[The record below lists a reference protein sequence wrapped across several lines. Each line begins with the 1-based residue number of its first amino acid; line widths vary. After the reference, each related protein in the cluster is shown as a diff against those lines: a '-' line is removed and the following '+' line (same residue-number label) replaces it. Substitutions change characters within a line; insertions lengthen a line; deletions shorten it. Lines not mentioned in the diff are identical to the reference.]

1 MPRIPYADGKVK
13 VELGDDPDRTGQYT
27 FGFTLHNLTDVEQK
41 YSLCADL
48 FTQGWFEED
57 GYAYMDTRDRR
68 FTWGCFL
75 DRRRRG
81 PGSGDGHGANGL

>member
-1 MPRIPYADGKVK
+1 MGKAVAAGSYILMHADATDSYADGKVK

-57 GYAYMDTRDRR
+57 GYAYMDTQTDA
-68 FTWGCFL
+68 L
-75 DRRRRG
+75 H
-81 PGSGDGHGANGL
+81 GDVS